1 MSADQTR
8 YNSPL
13 FKRTNYLSQLQK
25 IVGLDELEPVRIE
38 GDYMDD
44 PYDEATTTK
53 KPKQRSGIT

>member
-38 GDYMDD
+38 EDFLND
-44 PYDEATTTK
+44 PYDDVTTTK
-53 KPKQRSGIT
+53 KPKQRSGTT